1 MPTFRS
7 HHHVHPVRKWVGL
20 TALTIGVIVFFLV
33 WHNNHSAAM
42 EIEQAVESWI
52 KQSSQR

>member
-7 HHHVHPVRKWVGL
+7 HHQVHPARKWVGL
-20 TALTIGVIVFFLV
+20 TALTIGVVVFFFV
-33 WHNNHSAAM
+33 WRNNHSAAM

-52 KQSSQR
+52 EQSSQP